1 MRILVT
7 GGAGFVA
14 SHLCDRLVEDGHDVV
29 ALDNFITGTRANV
42 AHLAGH
48 DRFVLVEAD
57 VIEGIDVDV
66 RFDRVYHLAS
76 PASPIDYVE
85 LPFETLYVGSDGT
98 RHALERARADGAR
111 FLLASTSEVY
121 GDPAVHPQVESYW
134 GNVNPIGPRSVYD
147 EAKRYAEALT
157 MAFRRYHDVP
167 TRIVRIFN
175 TYGPRMRA
183 NDGRVVPTFIHQA
196 LAGEPLTV
204 FGTGEQTR
212 SFCYVSDLVDGLNRL
227 MESDLDEPCNL
238 ATRTR
243 SRCSARRP
251 HQRRHGQPRGRV
263 HRPLPK
269 DDLTRRRP
277 DIQRAQTHLGWSLQV
292 PLTRACA
299 GPSSGSPHGR
309 PAKVAPRSRTHE
321 RGLPWPRS
329 GSDSEAEAG
338 AEADELVGLLPL
350 TRDVGDRALLA
361 LEGARAEQVGV
372 RHVEEGGEA
381 ARGVKGGS
389 APVVAPTLS
398 PPARSGHR

>member
-57 VIEGIDVDV
+57 VIEGIDVDGP
-66 RFDRVYHLAS
+66 FDRVYHLAS

-212 SFCYVSDLVDGLNRL
+212 SFCYVSDLVDGLIRL

-238 ATRTR
+238 GN
-243 SRCSARRP
+243 P
-251 HQRRHGQPRGRV
+251 HEVTMLQLADHINAVTGNPGGRV

-269 DDLTRRRP
+269 DDPTRRRP
-277 DIQRAQTHLGWSLQV
+277 DIQRAQAHLGWSPQV
-292 PLTRACA
+292 PFDEGMR
-299 GPSSGSPHGR
+299 
-309 PAKVAPRSRTHE
+309 RTVE
-321 RGLPWPRS
+321 WF
-329 GSDSEAEAG
+329 A
-338 AEADELVGLLPL
+338 
-350 TRDVGDRALLA
+350 
-361 LEGARAEQVGV
+361 ARAT
-372 RHVEEGGEA
+372 EG
-381 ARGVKGGS
+381 
-389 APVVAPTLS
+389 
-398 PPARSGHR
+398 